1 MSDEFDVIVIGA
13 GVAGA
18 LTAWKLAEAKLKV
31 LILEAGERGP
41 ERVELVGNY
50 ATASAKNP
58 RSPYKG
64 ADGDKFAPSP
74 ESEKDYYEQSASP
87 DLFKSTYERRVGG
100 STWHWLGNVP
110 RFIPNDFRMRTTYGV
125 GVDWPITYDVLEPWY
140 CKAEHAI
147 GVSGDHEEWQNLL
160 GAYRSQSFPMSKIWA
175 SYSDTKVAE
184 TIEGLEYE
192 GLKIK
197 ILSTPQAR
205 NSQPYQGRPL
215 CAGNSTCVPICPIL
229 AKYDATVHVDLA
241 ESCGA
246 LLFEKSVVTK
256 LVIDEDR
263 HIRKVIYKTWDNI
276 ELAATGKIVILAA
289 HTIETPKILLMSC
302 SDLAPN
308 GAANSSNQV
317 GRNLMDHLQGVGTA
331 LSREPLFPFRGPPT
345 ISGID
350 VFRDGEFRRLRSA
363 FRMSLGNDG
372 WGRVETPYDTIFKL
386 VKDQGLFG
394 DKLKERLS
402 DLVTRQFRIS
412 YSTEMLP
419 RDYNR
424 VTLSEQKDA
433 LGIPRPKLQM
443 KLDDYNRLGFQK
455 AWGVMRAI
463 FTAMKADEISTPT
476 DPNKYSG
483 AGHIMGTCRMGEDP
497 ASSVVDAE
505 CRSHDHPNLF
515 IIGASVFP
523 TGGTANP
530 TLTVAALAL
539 RAVDTIKKQIGG

>member
-1 MSDEFDVIVIGA
+1 
-13 GVAGA
+13 
-18 LTAWKLAEAKLKV
+18 
-31 LILEAGERGP
+31 
-41 ERVELVGNY
+41 
-50 ATASAKNP
+50 
-58 RSPYKG
+58 
-64 ADGDKFAPSP
+64 
-74 ESEKDYYEQSASP
+74 
-87 DLFKSTYERRVGG
+87 
-100 STWHWLGNVP
+100 
-110 RFIPNDFRMRTTYGV
+110 
-125 GVDWPITYDVLEPWY
+125 
-140 CKAEHAI
+140 
-147 GVSGDHEEWQNLL
+147 
-160 GAYRSQSFPMSKIWA
+160 
-175 SYSDTKVAE
+175 
-184 TIEGLEYE
+184 
-192 GLKIK
+192 
-197 ILSTPQAR
+197 
-205 NSQPYQGRPL
+205 
-215 CAGNSTCVPICPIL
+215 
-229 AKYDATVHVDLA
+229 
-241 ESCGA
+241 
-246 LLFEKSVVTK
+246 
-256 LVIDEDR
+256 
-263 HIRKVIYKTWDNI
+263 
-276 ELAATGKIVILAA
+276 
-289 HTIETPKILLMSC
+289 
-302 SDLAPN
+302 
-308 GAANSSNQV
+308 
-317 GRNLMDHLQGVGTA
+317 MDHLQGVGTA